1 MKIVYDAETKQ
12 AHVTLSKRN
21 VLALL
26 HKVDQDWSAGTL
38 VRQGDPA
45 NLDGEPHLTVQ
56 IESDEVHYADD
67 PIRKGIG
74 TSMMHPDT
82 AEFVNDPPPLESYGA

>member
-1 MKIVYDAETKQ
+1 MKIAYDPETKS
-12 AHVTLSKRN
+12 AHVKLSKRN

-26 HKVDQDWSAGTL
+26 HKVDQDWSAGTI
-38 VRQGDPA
+38 VRAGDPM

-56 IESDEVHYADD
+56 VEPDEVHYGDD
-67 PIRKGIG
+67 PVRMAMG

-82 AEFVNDPPPLESYGA
+82 AEFIADPPSLDTYG